1 MKKRIVKKATS
12 RNQPTIERQELHC
25 HECDKY
31 VQFEI
36 DVSLNGNHVITCPN
50 CKHEHCRVVKDG
62 IITGERWDQR
72 NGNSFYVT
80 SSATTYTTISVDS
93 TSYGSTAASMYLSNL
108 WFQTTTTS

>member
-1 MKKRIVKKATS
+1 MSSRKRSQKSAPRLTV
-12 RNQPTIERQELHC
+12 ERQELHC

-36 DVSLNGNHVITCPN
+36 DISLNGNHVITCPN

-80 SSATTYTTISVDS
+80 ASVTTYTTISIDS
-93 TSYGSTAASMYLSNL
+93 TSYSAGSASTYLTGL
-108 WFQTTTTS
+108 WFQTTSTS